1 MKGTPGDE
9 RPPEVA
15 GRPAQGGE
23 VRARWAWAEP
33 SVWTDRMLTAL
44 EVGAKGGKWFS
55 LIDKVYAPKN
65 LESSWDKVRRNQ
77 GAAGVDG
84 QSVMKFG
91 SQAARYLG
99 ELHEALKEGDYRP
112 HEVLRCWIPKPGSDA
127 MRPLGIPVVKDR
139 VVQGA
144 LRNVM
149 EPIFERLFV
158 EYSYGFRPGRS
169 CMDAL
174 RRVDELLKAGTTWVV
189 DADIRSYFDTIDH
202 EILMAEVG
210 KEVADGKV
218 LALLRSYL
226 NQKVMDGARSWK
238 PAAGTPQGAVIS
250 PLLANIY
257 LHPVDLA
264 LRGAGCEMV
273 RYADDLVI
281 LCKSEGEALKALDLL
296 RVELGARK
304 LELHPDK
311 TRIVDA
317 TQPGGF
323 EFLGYRFEQGRR
335 WPRRKSIKAFQDKIR
350 AKTKRTSGKSLLSI
364 IHEINPVLRGWFHY
378 FKHAYKTTFSSLDG
392 WVRMRL
398 RSILRKRHKRK
409 GRGRGK
415 DHQSWPKAF
424 FRELGLFTMQA
435 AHASLRQSRCGN
447 H

>member
-1 MKGTPGDE
+1 MKDATMDE
-9 RPPEVA
+9 RPPGVA
-15 GRPAQGGE
+15 EGPAQGGDI
-23 VRARWAWAEP
+23 RARWAWVEP
-33 SVWTDRMLTAL
+33 SVWTERMLAAL
-44 EVGAKGGKWFS
+44 EEGAKGGKWFS
-55 LIDKVYAPKN
+55 LTDKVYALKN
-65 LESSWDKVRRNQ
+65 LEASWDKVRRNQ

-91 SQAARYLG
+91 SQAQRYLE
-99 ELHEALKEGDYRP
+99 ELQLALKEGRYTPQD
-112 HEVLRCWIPKPGSDA
+112 VLRCWIPKPGSDA

-144 LRNVM
+144 LRNVL
-149 EPIFERLFV
+149 EPIFERHFV
-158 EYSYGFRPGRS
+158 EHSYGFRPGRS

-174 RRVDELLKAGTTWVV
+174 GRVDELLKAGYAWVV

-202 EILMAEVG
+202 GLLVGEVER
-210 KEVADGKV
+210 EVADGSV
-218 LALLRSYL
+218 IALLRSYL
-226 NQKVMDGARSWK
+226 KQGVMDGAKSWK

-264 LRGAGCEMV
+264 LRGAGYAMV

-281 LCKSEGEALKALDLL
+281 LCKSEDEAIGALESL
-296 RVELGARK
+296 RAEMGTRK
-304 LELHPDK
+304 LELHPEK

-323 EFLGYRFEQGRR
+323 EFLGYRFELGRR
-335 WPRRKSIKAFQDKIR
+335 FARRKSEKALRDKIR
-350 AKTKRTSGKSLLSI
+350 IKTKRTSGKSLLSI
-364 IHEINPVLRGWFHY
+364 IKEINPVLRGWFNY
-378 FKHAYKTTFSSLDG
+378 FKHAHKATFPPLDG

-409 GRGRGK
+409 GKGRGA
-415 DHQSWPKAF
+415 DHQRWPNAY

-435 AHASLRQSRCGN
+435 AHASLCKSRCGN